1 MRDAIARA
9 LTWAL
14 ALLPWTHRP
23 KPGRHTAASLIDQP
37 TPEPA
42 PVSPWS
48 KPWTTPTPQHVIERH
63 TPISGEESH
72 PIRPYVSTEITLN
85 LRTVCERRR
94 ALAAAEMFAEDYP
107 YVFEGSHSAT
117 IAAGV
122 AA

>member
-9 LTWAL
+9 LYWVL
-14 ALLPWTHRP
+14 ALLPWTRR
-23 KPGRHTAASLIDQP
+23 PGRHTAEHLAAQP

-63 TPISGEESH
+63 TPIPGEESH
-72 PIRPYVSTEITLN
+72 PIRPYVLTEITLN

-107 YVFEGSHSAT
+107 YVFEGSHSAS